1 MSNVTI
7 LSDLVKLQ
15 SFNQTNFE
23 IIDYISSFLNKN
35 DIEFKLIK
43 NSIDA
48 KLNLVAG
55 LNCKLS
61 NLNNAIL
68 LCGHIDTVNASK
80 NVWKTNPFR
89 LTISNGKAYGL
100 GTADMK
106 SFTANI
112 LSNVNTLKTFKG
124 FPLVLCLTS
133 DEETVMNGVK
143 QVCSTLQKF
152 NINPSYAIIGEPTQS
167 LPYNCNKGFYE
178 TEITVKGKACHS
190 SMPQN
195 GVNSIVVASKIINK
209 LNSISKTLDKNSTL
223 NVGIVNGGTLCN
235 VVPELT
241 KIRFEIRT
249 FNKDLLTKIY
259 NTLNLTF
266 EKLKQEFLG
275 VKIESNLV
283 FEIPPFK
290 KVANKTLTSVYNFLG
305 AKPQTYAAST
315 EAGFYQTIGAT
326 PLIFGVGNIENCHKE
341 NEFVCLEEFNSYFT
355 KLETIL
361 NLLQNK

>member
-23 IIDYISSFLNKN
+23 IIDYISSFLKKN

-43 NSIDA
+43 NSIDS
-48 KLNLVAG
+48 KLNLIAG

-80 NVWKTNPFR
+80 NVWKTDPFR
-89 LTISNGKAYGL
+89 LTINNGKAYGL

-112 LSNVNTLKTFKG
+112 LSNVNTLKTFMG
-124 FPLVLCLTS
+124 APLVLCLTS
-133 DEETVMNGVK
+133 DEETVMDGVK
-143 QVCSTLQKF
+143 QVCLNLQKL
-152 NINPSYAIIGEPTQS
+152 NIKPSYAIVGEPTQS

-241 KIRFEIRT
+241 KVRFEIRT

-266 EKLKQEFLG
+266 EKLKQEFKG
-275 VKIESNLV
+275 VEIENKLV

-290 KVANKTLTSVYNFLG
+290 KVSSKILNSVYKFLG
-305 AKPQTYAAST
+305 ERPQTYVAST

-341 NEFVCLEEFNSYFT
+341 NEFVCLEEFNTYFK